1 MCKYEYSETDKL
13 RECLSRH
20 YCHDAEIISIMP
32 DINRRY
38 LELKLENNFFHEG
51 IVLSFSGVAIALF
64 VNSTDIGMGEDQS
77 ILSISVEEDISY
89 LSSISNNIQA
99 NDKLLYILIEMLS
112 GSTLHIASKE
122 VGVVAERKKLC
133 S

>member
-1 MCKYEYSETDKL
+1 MCKYEYSEADKL
-13 RECLSRH
+13 RECLFQH

-122 VGVVAERKKLC
+122 VSVVAERKK
-133 S
+133 

>member
-1 MCKYEYSETDKL
+1 MCKYEYSEADKL
-13 RECLSRH
+13 RECLFQH

-38 LELKLENNFFHEG
+38 LELKLENNYFHEG

-64 VNSTDIGMGEDQS
+64 INSTDIGMGEDQS

-122 VGVVAERKKLC
+122 VSVVAERKK
-133 S
+133 